1 MDDMMTRQEAADFL
15 RVKWTWLRD
24 NAGKPGYP
32 PAYKVGRYV
41 RYSRTDLEAWV
52 RLNRLG

>member
-1 MDDMMTRQEAADFL
+1 MMTRQEAADFL

-32 PAYKVGRYV
+32 PVYKVGRYV

>member
-24 NAGKPGYP
+24 NVGKPGYP
-32 PAYKVGRYV
+32 PVYKVGRYV

>member
-1 MDDMMTRQEAADFL
+1 MDDMMTRQEAAEFL

-32 PAYKVGRYV
+32 PLYKVGRYV
-41 RYSRTDLEAWV
+41 RYSRADLEAWV
-52 RLNRLG
+52 RMNRIG

>member
-1 MDDMMTRQEAADFL
+1 MSDLMTRKEAADFL

-32 PAYKVGRYV
+32 PVYKVGRYA
-41 RYSRTDLEAWV
+41 RYSRADLEAWL
-52 RLNRLG
+52 RLNRRG